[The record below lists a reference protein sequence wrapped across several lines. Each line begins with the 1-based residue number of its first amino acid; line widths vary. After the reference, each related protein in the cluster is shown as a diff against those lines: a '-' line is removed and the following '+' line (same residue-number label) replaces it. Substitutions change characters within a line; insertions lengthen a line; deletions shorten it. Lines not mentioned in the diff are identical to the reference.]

1 MSTHFD
7 FGYAAYHCNV
17 IMQSAI
23 AHVADY
29 HPLTLLQRFVS
40 TVKQPE
46 GYPDAI
52 PLHIALSSIS
62 GNEPIRKFCHVMCAV
77 GANMA
82 SKPQNFIG

>member
-1 MSTHFD
+1 MSTH

-29 HPLTLLQRFVS
+29 HPLTLLQWFVS

-52 PLHIALSSIS
+52 PLHIALQQPDWEKFVTQWKGNLNNTQSS
-62 GNEPIRKFCHVMCAV
+62 
-77 GANMA
+77 NMG
-82 SKPQNFIG
+82 K